1 MKTLNEYICTIF
13 RTMKDMDILIACLI
27 QVSGNCQ
34 YLPTYIPIAQ
44 FHRGA
49 VTDKTGIFVSC
60 QQGNDFVV
68 I

>member
-1 MKTLNEYICTIF
+1 
-13 RTMKDMDILIACLI
+13 MKDRDILIACLM

-44 FHRGA
+44 FHRGV